1 MCVHFI
7 HGSNC
12 RASELFFSFPL
23 MNAFHANM
31 RVDEKNPEIL
41 QFSDYTEQREQKN
54 QSIL

>member
-12 RASELFFSFPL
+12 KASEPFFSFPL